1 MLLARPGYQ
10 AAQSPALPESAGL
23 GSSLVE
29 RTKWIIR
36 KVLWIWPQLDI
47 NIDSPAKVFQHGTGQ
62 TLSSE
67 YPLIQVM
74 TQERVFSSV

>member
-1 MLLARPGYQ
+1 MLLARQGFQ

-23 GSSLVE
+23 HSSLVE

-36 KVLWIWPQLDI
+36 KELLIWPQLDI
-47 NIDSPAKVFQHGTGQ
+47 NIDSPAKVFQRGAGQ

-74 TQERVFSSV
+74 TPQRVFSST